1 MVTLTHPGVYVVEE
15 PSGVRPISGASTSVG
30 LFIGRARKGPINTP
44 VRLSNFTEFSRVFG
58 DDGSVS
64 DMARY
69 VRMFFLNGGAD
80 TYVMR
85 IANGAGTATVTLA
98 NEANPAVD
106 VLTLTAK
113 EAGAS
118 GEQIRAIVR
127 PSGEEPEAR
136 FNLELFRWAPNA
148 AGVVQRSD
156 VETYQNLTMDPND
169 PLYAVD
175 YLTQESALVTATDP
189 GAPAAVNGSSLSGRF
204 LLQSSVADAQG
215 ALATVFDAAPGAPG
229 GTHLRL
235 SVDGLPFVTIDL
247 ADRGP
252 AIAGSGA
259 GDVATLFGDEVLS
272 IIEQRV
278 TQAYAN
284 AGTPGVAVT
293 AALENGGQVGG
304 NDTGFLSITST
315 TGGDIRV
322 RPATTGKDL
331 SVPLLMGPANGG
343 IEIGA
348 HAMRRPAQ
356 NGLAIC
362 VSDLARLN
370 AFGFAPKSDITDI
383 ELDGFDAGGAAVTRQ
398 IPVPLSAGAVGGDPV
413 IVDTYATAAQGNSD
427 GIRQRLMQ
435 IRDAINADN
444 AANPTLNPWTAVL
457 TGLRLTIQRN
467 SDLTDNRTIPALATI
482 PTNLVD
488 MNAGL
493 PLTNVPRFCIGAEGG
508 SSGTQSSPAVPA
520 TDGNPPQPADYDA
533 AYAIVDREVKI
544 FNLMVLPPDREVV
557 QNMQPLY
564 GPATAFARQ
573 RRALLIMDPPGNLT
587 PQQMSTEV
595 DTLRVGIA
603 RDYAALYYPRI
614 LISEAGLNVAIGAA
628 GAMAGL
634 MARTDA
640 TRGVYKGPAGQD
652 LPLYGVVGVQR
663 ELSNAE
669 VGTLNPLG
677 VNCIT
682 RAPAGVRPWGV
693 RTLDGADQFA
703 SEWKYVPV
711 RRVASFIEQSLY
723 DGLQWVVFEPN
734 GDILWS
740 QIRQNVGAFMGRLH
754 RQNFFKGERKSDAY
768 FVKCDAETTTQA
780 DIDVGVVNIW
790 VGFAPLKPTEF
801 VVLHLQQMAGQQ
813 DV

>member
-1 MVTLTHPGVYVVEE
+1 MVTLTYPGVYVVEE

-30 LFIGRARKGPINTP
+30 LFIGRAQKGPINTP

-58 DDGSVS
+58 DGGAVS

-69 VRMFFLNGGAD
+69 VRMFFTNGGAD
-80 TYVMR
+80 MYVMR
-85 IANGAGTATVTLA
+85 IANGAGTASVTLS
-98 NEANPAVD
+98 NEAAAADD

-136 FNLELFRWAPNA
+136 FNLELYRWAPNA

-175 YLTQESALVTATDP
+175 YLTQESALVSATDP
-189 GAPAAVNGSSLSGRF
+189 GAPAAVNGSSLSGRY
-204 LLQSSVADAQG
+204 LLRSSVADAQG
-215 ALATVFDAAPGAPG
+215 ALATVFDDAPGAPG

-247 ADRGP
+247 SDRGP

-259 GDVATLFGDEVLS
+259 GDVPTLYGDEVLS

-278 TQAYAN
+278 TQAYADI
-284 AGTPGVAVT
+284 GSPGIAVT
-293 AALENGGQVGG
+293 ATLEDGGQVGG
-304 NDTGFLSITST
+304 DDTGFLQIAST
-315 TGGDIRV
+315 NAGDIRV

-331 SVPLLMGPANGG
+331 SVPLMMGPGNGG

-356 NGLAIC
+356 SGLAIR

-370 AFGFAPKSDITDI
+370 AFGFANKSGITDI
-383 ELDGFDAGGAAVTRQ
+383 RLDGFDAAGAPATVEV
-398 IPVPLSAGAVGGDPV
+398 PVPLAAGAAPGDPV
-413 IVDTYATAAQGNSD
+413 IVDTYPTAAQGNSD
-427 GIRQRLMQ
+427 GVRQRLMQ
-435 IRDAINADN
+435 IRDAINAD
-444 AANPTLNPWTAVL
+444 AATNPTLNPWTAVL
-457 TGLRLTIQRN
+457 NGLRLSITRA
-467 SDLTDNRTIPALATI
+467 SDLTANRTVPALSTI
-482 PTNLVD
+482 PTNLSAMD
-488 MNAGL
+488 AGL
-493 PLTNVPRFCIGAEGG
+493 PLTNVPRFCVGAEGG
-508 SSGTQSSPAVPA
+508 SAGTQASPAAPA
-520 TDGNPPQPADYDA
+520 TDGNPPQSADYDA
-533 AYAIVDREVKI
+533 AYAIVDRQVKI

-557 QNMQPLY
+557 QDMQPLY
-564 GPATAFARQ
+564 GPATAFCRQ
-573 RRALLIMDPPGNLT
+573 RRAMLIMDPPGNLT
-587 PQQMSTEV
+587 PQQMTTEV
-595 DTLRVGIA
+595 NTLRTGIA
-603 RDYAALYYPRI
+603 RDHAALYYPRI
-614 LISEAGLNVAIGAA
+614 LINEAGRNIAIGAA

-640 TRGVYKGPAGQD
+640 TRGVYKAPAGQD
-652 LPLYGVVGVQR
+652 LPFFGVVGVQR

-669 VGTLNPLG
+669 VGILNPRG

-682 RAPAGVRPWGV
+682 RAPAGVRPWGA
-693 RTLDGADQFA
+693 RTMDGDDDFA
-703 SEWKYVPV
+703 SEYKYVPV
-711 RRVASFIEQSLY
+711 RRVASYISQSLY

-740 QIRQNVGAFMGRLH
+740 QIRQNVNAFMGRLH
-754 RQNFFKGERKSDAY
+754 RQNFFKGDRKSDAY

-780 DIDVGVVNIW
+780 DIDVGVVNVW

-801 VVLHLQQMAGQQ
+801 VVIHLQQMAGQQ